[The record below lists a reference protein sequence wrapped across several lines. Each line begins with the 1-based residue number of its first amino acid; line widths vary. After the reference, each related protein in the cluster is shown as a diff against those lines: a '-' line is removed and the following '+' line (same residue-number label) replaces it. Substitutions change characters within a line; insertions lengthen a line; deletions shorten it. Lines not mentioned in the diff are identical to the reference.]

1 MKNTTKHFTLVL
13 ATTLILSACNFKK
26 VEKQSHE
33 GPKQTEVVTDTRGDL
48 VDIQNDPNWLNN
60 IYEDMNKKDFSAV
73 IRQASGILNDE
84 KKFDELD
91 SKKVNDGSA
100 LLGYYNYSMLENFKA
115 TKTDAGA
122 DAYLKWALKGCEKD
136 LHGCES
142 LRFLKRDQRSVAVIT
157 EILKLKEKTLKI
169 DEYYKIIQLGF
180 EVNNRLRT
188 VELEMLYILRGKEY
202 FEYLN
207 AAGKPEAESRE
218 RHAKLFQIILSQN
231 VIDRKDSKISEW
243 LKKLEPWRYSAF
255 DKSYTQLGSVKVFEV
270 AAKGFIYEDKKL
282 SLGLKQVIND
292 LKGTKDSLGIS
303 FHDSV
308 LEIQNDIAKG
318 REEAKF
324 KTLSD
329 DDKKKVRVAVVK
341 ATVLNSFKI
350 SIEELA
356 SDSFYNEYFYVVD
369 RLYRGHLGLEEAN
382 LFWEGTEKRQDYLD
396 HTIRLYFKFEFMKML
411 FNTNIYMGNVFKQ
424 KDIPNEKLFDQVVN
438 RSQTINDEWAMF
450 LSRVETMAIFAK
462 QKANGKKSVMED
474 TESVLRSISRNVK
487 YLSIYPNMMMINDIM
502 IDQEAEIKVK
512 SFWGNEFKVT
522 PKEFMKNMINGKIE
536 EPWFIFGGDATPL
549 NKTET
554 VFAYYFGLESG
565 VFDTFSIV
573 TEDGGV
579 KRSSKIEFFQ
589 NAVKRTLSEETSK
602 LKQSIETMESM
613 NSNSDV
619 AFQNIMATCDL
630 VKKGDLDFEVKFPA
644 EDLQKYLLFGNMKNS
659 TLSKLYNLY
668 DSGPISEYRRFRDDY
683 ESLNLQI
690 SSMMEI
696 LAQKLNSEAD
706 KQIIDDLRKEIAS
719 YEELKAKFFN
729 VAVDQ
734 HKKASDCLNKLVLM
748 ERDRTLS
755 VYELETEHFGKVFD
769 EADKLR
775 KMTDAKAKKDAHDAI
790 KASMKMGVND
800 AITDGQY
807 VFSQWSLISRVM
819 AYSQV
824 LKPTVTFDL
833 PDQQTVDGYGLKAMM
848 VPFRDIGTK
857 RLFTRD
863 EFISYGL
870 RTIQA
875 NSPSSFQWITTM
887 IETHPLI
894 LKMESVMSLYNLSYD
909 IEGDKAKGKIT
920 ANDILVEAKNILSL
934 IGITEREAKVLQLMK
949 MKSRETKDKLV
960 GVLFDSPD
968 SEFKGILDSSFGKWI
983 QVDNDMNEAAD
994 FYKAMANLEKFVFPI
1009 PAEVNGVLEGK
1020 YRDRVKSMDSRL
1032 SDILGSLIGLE
1043 KSTKASD
1050 YSIRYELNEGER
1062 GRYSP
1067 DMIQDGNFRLISAE
1081 VLKNAQRKINDF
1093 HNVRTGECFKSQTT
1107 AKNCFSKHGKK
1118 Q

>member
-1 MKNTTKHFTLVL
+1 MKNTTKHITLVL
-13 ATTLILSACNFKK
+13 ATTLGLSACNFKK

-33 GPKQTEVVTDTRGDL
+33 GAKQAEFVTETRDDL
-48 VDIQNDPNWLNN
+48 VDIQNDPNWLKN
-60 IYEDMNKKDFSAV
+60 IYEDMNKKDYSAV
-73 IRQASGILNDE
+73 IRQASGILSDE
-84 KKFDELD
+84 KKFEELD
-91 SKKVNDGSA
+91 SKKINDGIA

-136 LHGCES
+136 LRGCES
-142 LRFLKRDQRSVAVIT
+142 LSFLKRDQRSVAVIT

-180 EVNNRLRT
+180 EINNRLRT
-188 VELEMLYILRGKEY
+188 VELEMMYILRGKEY

-207 AAGKPEAESRE
+207 KLGKPEAENKD

-231 VIDRKDSKISEW
+231 VIDKKDPKISEW

-282 SLGLKQVIND
+282 SPGLKQVIND
-292 LKGTKDSLGIS
+292 LKGTKDSLGMS

-308 LEIQNDIAKG
+308 LEIQEDIAKG
-318 REEAKF
+318 KDEAKF
-324 KTLSD
+324 KTLTED
-329 DDKKKVRVAVVK
+329 EKKKIRVASVK
-341 ATVLNSFKI
+341 AIVLKNFKI
-350 SIEELA
+350 SMEELT

-382 LFWEGTEKRQDYLD
+382 LFWDGTEKRQDYLD

-411 FNTNIYMGNVFKQ
+411 FSTNIYMGNIFKQ

-462 QKANGKKSVMED
+462 QKANGKKTIMDE
-474 TESVLRSISRNVK
+474 TEGMLRSISRNVK

-512 SFWGNEFKVT
+512 SFWGMDFKVT
-522 PKEFMKNMINGKIE
+522 PKEVMKDMINGMID
-536 EPWFIFGGDATPL
+536 EPWFIFGGDAAPL

-554 VFAYYFGLESG
+554 IFSYYFGLESG

-573 TEDGGV
+573 TEDAGV
-579 KRSSKIEFFQ
+579 KRSSKIKFFQ

-602 LKQSIETMESM
+602 LKKSIETMENM

-619 AFQNIMATCDL
+619 EFQNIMATCDL
-630 VKKGDLDFEVKFPA
+630 VKKGDMDFEVKFPA
-644 EDLQKYLLFGNMKNS
+644 EDLQKYLLFGNLTNA
-659 TLSKLYNLY
+659 TLNKLYSLY
-668 DSGPISEYRRFRDDY
+668 ISGPISEYRGFRDGY

-696 LAQKLNSEAD
+696 LAQKLNSESD
-706 KQIIDDLRKEIAS
+706 KQIIEDLRKEIAS
-719 YEELKAKFFN
+719 YEDLKVKFFN

-755 VYELETEHFGKVFD
+755 VYELEAEHFGKVFD

-775 KMTDAKAKKDAHDAI
+775 KITDAKAKKDAHDAL
-790 KASMKMGVND
+790 KTAMKMGAND
-800 AITDGQY
+800 SVTDNQY

-819 AYSQV
+819 GYSQA

-833 PDQQTVDGYGLKAMM
+833 PDQQTVDGYNLKAMT

-857 RLFTRD
+857 KLFTRD

-875 NSPSSFQWITTM
+875 TSKSSFQWIATM
-887 IETHPLI
+887 IETHPLV
-894 LKMESVMSLYNLSYD
+894 LKMEAVMSLYNLSYD
-909 IEGDKAKGKIT
+909 IEGNKGKGKIT
-920 ANDILVEAKNILSL
+920 ANDILAEAKNILSL
-934 IGITEREAKVLQLMK
+934 IGISEREAKVLQLMK

-968 SEFKGILDSSFGKWI
+968 SEFKGILDSSFEKWI

-994 FYKAMANLEKFVFPI
+994 FHKAMANLEKFIFPI
-1009 PAEVNGVLEGK
+1009 PSEVSGVLEGK
-1020 YRDRVKSMDSRL
+1020 YRDKVKAMDSRL
-1032 SDILGSLIGLE
+1032 SDILGALTGIE
-1043 KSTKASD
+1043 KSTKASEFR
-1050 YSIRYELNEGER
+1050 IRYELNDGER
-1062 GRYSP
+1062 GMYSP
-1067 DMIQDGNFRLISAE
+1067 DMIQDGNYRLISAE
-1081 VLKNAQRKINDF
+1081 VLKNTQRKINNF
-1093 HNVRTGECFKSQTT
+1093 HNVRTGECFKEQST
-1107 AKNCFSKHGKK
+1107 AKNCFSKQGKR
-1118 Q
+1118 